1 MKISRNDAQTA
12 GLLLAR
18 GETVADIAENW
29 GVSRHALYYALR
41 RYNIPTQR
49 EKHSVE
55 QLLAEQ
61 ARSNIPPELYAWR
74 IGIAPATLRRY
85 AWAAKQK
92 LAVNTYKERRA
103 FWDQVLGDFTPDNI
117 KGFLQRKD
125 LPLQQVAEWYHRINK
140 PEQLLLWGFADL
152 RVVTSDMFSD
162 WQRFTDVEGTFALGA
177 GTDCTPVN
185 SRLATEAFTH
195 SHTYLS

>member
-41 RYNIPTQR
+41 RYNITTQR

-74 IGIAPATLRRY
+74 IGMAPATLRRY

-92 LAVNTYKERRA
+92 LAVNTHKERRA
-103 FWDQVLGDFTPDNI
+103 FWDQVLEDFTPDNI

-162 WQRFTDVEGTFALGA
+162 WQRFTDVEGTFALGT
-177 GTDCTPVN
+177 GPDCTPVN
-185 SRLATEAFTH
+185 SRLAAEAFKH